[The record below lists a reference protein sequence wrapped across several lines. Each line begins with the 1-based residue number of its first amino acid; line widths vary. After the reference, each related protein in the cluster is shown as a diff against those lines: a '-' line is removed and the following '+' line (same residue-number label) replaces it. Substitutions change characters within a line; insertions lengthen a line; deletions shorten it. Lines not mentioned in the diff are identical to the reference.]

1 MGIQPIDLPTMIYE
15 NFLTIADAAAQQ
27 QGGGSS
33 FIIPMV
39 AMVAIFYFLIIRPQ
53 NQKQKQLQSMMS
65 SLKTG
70 DKVVTAGGI
79 HGLISNVKD
88 KTVIVKI
95 ADNVKVEVDK
105 ASITSVTKEAKEPA
119 PADA

>member
-1 MGIQPIDLPTMIYE
+1 MIYE
-15 NFLTIADAAAQQ
+15 NLPTIAQAAQQ
-27 QGGGSS
+27 QGGGTT
-33 FIIPMV
+33 FIVPMI
-39 AMVAIFYFLIIRPQ
+39 AMAAIFYFLIIRPQ
-53 NQKQKQLQSMMS
+53 NQKQKQLQAMMS

-70 DKVVTAGGI
+70 DKVVTGGGI

-105 ASITSVTKEAKEPA
+105 ASITSVTKEAKESA